1 VSNTDIIGLSAA
13 AAAAEIAAGSL
24 SSEELFEAYRTR
36 AAADLAANSEGL
48 NCFTWVMP
56 EAGSTGEGSGKPARA
71 EADGDEGQTAGALG
85 GVPLAVKD
93 LFCTAGVP
101 SQSGSRILEGYL
113 PPYTATAVA
122 RLTGAGA
129 RLLGKTNQD
138 EFAMGSSN
146 ENSAYGPVRNPWD
159 RTRVPGG
166 SSGGSAAAVAAGL
179 APWALGTDTG
189 GSIRQPAALCGIVG
203 LKPTYGAVSRY
214 GMIAFASSLDQAG
227 PLTRDVTD
235 AALLLRHMVGRDPC
249 DATSL
254 AFPHEIALPTAE
266 RLDGIRFG
274 VPVELSTAT
283 GTSTDGAITGEGI
296 EAGVL
301 NAFRAALDRAVELGA
316 EIVESV
322 RLPHAPHALSAY
334 YVLAPAEASSN
345 LARFDGVR
353 YGLRVEGASDLLD
366 MYTRTRHDGFGPEV
380 KRRIMLGTYALSSGY
395 YDAFYGRAQRVRTK
409 IAEDFASAFT
419 AVDFILTP
427 TSPSVAFELGAKTGD
442 PFSMYLNDYCTVPM
456 SLAGI
461 PAISIP
467 CGLSDWLPVGLQIA
481 GPAFSENRLL
491 NTAHALERSIA
502 FDGSAARV

>member
-1 VSNTDIIGLSAA
+1 MSATDIIDLSATQSA
-13 AAAAEIAAGSL
+13 RAIAAGEL
-24 SSEELFEAYRTR
+24 SAGELFDAYRSR
-36 AAADLAANSEGL
+36 AIEDEL
-48 NCFTWVMP
+48 NCFTWVAP
-56 EAGSTGEGSGKPARA
+56 ERRA
-71 EADGDEGQTAGALG
+71 QSAPNGGMAADAPLA

-93 LFCTAGVP
+93 LFCTEGVP
-101 SQSGSRILEGYL
+101 SQSGSRILEGYE

-122 RLTGAGA
+122 RLRAAGA
-129 RLLGKTNQD
+129 SLLAKTNQD

-146 ENSAYGPVRNPWD
+146 ENSAFGPVLNPWD
-159 RTRVPGG
+159 RARVPGG

-203 LKPTYGAVSRY
+203 MKPTYGAVSRY

-235 AALLLRHMVGRDPC
+235 AALLLKHMVGRDPC

-254 AFPHEIALPTAE
+254 ALPHAIELPTAE
-266 RLDGIRFG
+266 RLDGVRLG
-274 VPVELSTAT
+274 VPAELA
-283 GTSTDGAITGEGI
+283 DAAGAGGAGGEGI

-301 NAFRAALDRAVELGA
+301 DAFRAGLDRATELGA

-322 RLPHAPHALSAY
+322 SLPHAPHALSAY

-353 YGLRVEGASDLLD
+353 YGLRAQGAEDLLD
-366 MYTRTRHDGFGPEV
+366 MYERTRHDGFGAEV
-380 KRRIMLGTYALSSGY
+380 KRRIMLGTYVLSAGY
-395 YDAFYGRAQRVRTK
+395 YDAYYGRAQRVRTR
-409 IAEDFASAFT
+409 IAEDFTRAFEE
-419 AVDFILTP
+419 VDFIVTP
-427 TSPSVAFELGAKTGD
+427 TTPTVAFALGAKTGD
-442 PFSMYLNDYCTVPM
+442 PLQMYLNDYCTVPM

-467 CGLSDWLPVGLQIA
+467 CGLSDGLPVGLQIA
-481 GPAFSENRLL
+481 GGAFSENALL
-491 NTAHALERSIA
+491 NAAYALEQAIA